1 MDSTCIVLGIPLQA
15 FPCCCTMGP
24 LRTRNEGL
32 FTMDG
37 VLERLQSFDIPSMFA
52 SKAWPKKTRP
62 GPTKQGLVEME
73 T

>member
-1 MDSTCIVLGIPLQA
+1 
-15 FPCCCTMGP
+15 MGP

-52 SKAWPKKTRP
+52 SKAWPNKARP